1 MQACHVP
8 TISYFPTSHVVTIHP
23 PDGRLHRMKACHVRT
38 FLRLHVHTE
47 SYIPTSYAVAIHP
60 PDDRLYRTKVCHL
73 QTIGYLARISHKV
86 PTAAAQRTMSTAFR
100 SIGLLDILSS
110 MPAVASIARLVS
122 TALCTASLRNP
133 VRKAG

>member
-1 MQACHVP
+1 
-8 TISYFPTSHVVTIHP
+8 
-23 PDGRLHRMKACHVRT
+23 MKLRT
-38 FLRLHVHTE
+38 VLFNFQFVQKKFLEEILQ
-47 SYIPTSYAVAIHP
+47 
-60 PDDRLYRTKVCHL
+60 DYRH
-73 QTIGYLARISHKV
+73 QSLARISHKV